1 MTSTDFRAGLL
12 RAAEIAK
19 NVQDAMWTKWST
31 TALEQF
37 VLARNIV
44 VEAIRAEAA
53 AIKDEPSDREGF
65 YEKLWK
71 DFVSLQRGDVVG
83 ICERVE
89 RYYRE
94 KDEPKG
100 SAPQYTL
107 AQKAAAFE
115 WLRSLALDEANPK
128 ALHAG
133 VMLCEVAKLD
143 QLRERNAI

>member
-1 MTSTDFRAGLL
+1 
-12 RAAEIAK
+12 
-19 NVQDAMWTKWST
+19 MWTKWST

-44 VEAIRAEAA
+44 VEASRAEAA
-53 AIKDEPSDREGF
+53 VIKDEPSDREGF

-94 KDEPKG
+94 KDEPHG
-100 SAPQYTL
+100 NAELDRLRVEYIECQT
-107 AQKAAAFE
+107 AAG
-115 WLRSLALDEANPK
+115 L
-128 ALHAG
+128 
-133 VMLCEVAKLD
+133 V
-143 QLRERNAI
+143 